1 MISGIKKGY
10 NIRAP
15 KGQNTRP
22 TKDRVKESLFNILRN
37 IDEESVILDLYAG
50 SGGIGIEFLS
60 RGAKK
65 VYFVDRSYLSVKTI
79 NENLM
84 HTNLKDNSHIIKSD
98 STKVIVLLGKENIKF
113 DYIFIDP
120 PFGNNLI
127 IKAIQKIMEEDILKD
142 DGLIIIEHEKK
153 MILEEET
160 INLQRI
166 DYRNYGNECLSFY
179 MKNSR

>member
-127 IKAIQKIMEEDILKD
+127 IKAIQKIIEEDILKD